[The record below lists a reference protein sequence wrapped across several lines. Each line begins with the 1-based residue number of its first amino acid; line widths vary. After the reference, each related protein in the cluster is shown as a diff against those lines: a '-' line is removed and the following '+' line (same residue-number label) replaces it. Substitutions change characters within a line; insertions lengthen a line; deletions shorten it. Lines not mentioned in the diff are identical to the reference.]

1 VLTDGSGNTLTL
13 DGAYTNANGAGTT
26 ATAGIGSFNVSANTT
41 LVAQNMVTTFN
52 LIKSAMIAAGGG
64 FDMSVSQEANVLTFV
79 QSSAGESGN
88 TTIVGTLLSGDAMT
102 DSAGNDV
109 DSVKFTGGTNELGYG
124 IAKTFEV
131 ETLFPKKHDVN
142 SLIHQPYP
150 YLSASLYGI
159 HSCSLDQTG
168 DRHSFTSFRI

>member
-109 DSVKFTGGTNELGYG
+109 DFLLLLCTEYTLAHLIKQILLGRAMILLTFKSLQYG
-124 IAKTFEV
+124 QNMSQKMHILSYQV
-131 ETLFPKKHDVN
+131 LRN
-142 SLIHQPYP
+142 PY
-150 YLSASLYGI
+150 SQ
-159 HSCSLDQTG
+159 H
-168 DRHSFTSFRI
+168 